1 MDARSYFVRRAEQ
14 ERQRAARALTDQA
27 RRMHLELAETF
38 EIKAASA
45 PQGRI
50 A

>member
-14 ERQRAARALTDQA
+14 ERQRAVRALTDQA
-27 RRMHLELAETF
+27 RRMHLELAESF
-38 EIKAASA
+38 EIQAASV
-45 PQGRI
+45 PRGRT